1 MEIQAMVALP
11 ILSALQASGVA
22 SSMWFLSLTMA
33 VGSGAAVAPLALAF
47 GAGVLAVFNP
57 CGFALLPAFISYA
70 SGLGETDDTAPG
82 ARQAAPPLPTRLV
95 RGALLG
101 VPLTASFLLVFL
113 VAGGALAAGG
123 RALAQ
128 VFPWLGLVVGVALVL
143 LGVRLLL
150 PGATVEVP
158 LLSRIASA
166 VSGVGGTRGGSRPSR
181 DTCCDEV
188 EGAHASDAAAHH
200 PLRAAWGFGLGYG
213 LSSLGCTLP
222 VFLLVVGSAIAS
234 GGLAQA
240 VVVFGAYAAGMAVVL
255 LGVALVATTLG
266 DVLRQSM
273 LPLLRWVRPLSA
285 LLILAAG
292 IYIVVYQV
300 RTGLLIH

>member
-1 MEIQAMVALP
+1 MLALP
-11 ILSALQASGVA
+11 SLSALHASGVA
-22 SSMWFLSLTMA
+22 SSMRFLSLTAA
-33 VGSGAAVAPLALAF
+33 VASGAAVAPLALAF

-57 CGFALLPAFISYA
+57 CGFALLPAFVSYA
-70 SGLGETDDTAPG
+70 GGVGEADDTAPG
-82 ARQAAPPLPTRLV
+82 ARQEAALPTRLV

-101 VPLTASFLLVFL
+101 VPLTAGFLLVFL

-123 RALAQ
+123 RALTQ
-128 VFPWLGLVVGVALVL
+128 IFPWLGLVVGVVLAL

-150 PGATVEVP
+150 PGAAVEVP

-166 VSGVGGTRGGSRPSR
+166 VAGVSGAGEGSRPSR
-181 DTCCDEV
+181 ATCRDEV
-188 EGAHASDAAAHH
+188 EGAHASDAEAHH

-222 VFLLVVGSAIAS
+222 VFLLVVGSAIAT

-240 VVVFGAYAAGMAVVL
+240 VLVFGAYAAGMAVVL

-273 LPLLRWVRPLSA
+273 LPLLRWVRPFSA

-300 RTGLLIH
+300 RAGLLIH